1 MDFLD
6 KNEKSFNERPYLKVA
21 DMVNSPAHYTQG
33 KVDVIEIIEE
43 AISMAETPVL
53 GMLQGQVLKYI
64 LRMWLKDNPEQDAE
78 KAEWYLTRLIEKL
91 KSE

>member
-1 MDFLD
+1 MDFQN

-21 DMVNSPAHYTQG
+21 DMVNSPAHYTKGQI
-33 KVDVIEIIEE
+33 DVIEVIED
-43 AISMAETPVL
+43 AISMAETPVM
-53 GMLQGQVLKYI
+53 GMLQGQVLKYM